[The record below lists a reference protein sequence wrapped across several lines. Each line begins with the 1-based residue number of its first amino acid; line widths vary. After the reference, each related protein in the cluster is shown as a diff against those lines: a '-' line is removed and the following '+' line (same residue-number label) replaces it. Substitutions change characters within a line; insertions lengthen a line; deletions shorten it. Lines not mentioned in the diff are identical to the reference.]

1 MTRETPAAAHDPG
14 AQERAS
20 RAARLPGGPV
30 PDHTIR
36 AAGGVLCREGPDG
49 TEVCLIHRPRYD
61 DWSLPKGKL
70 HRGEHPLAGAVREV
84 VEETGVLGVPQV
96 RLPTIGYRM
105 PDGTPKTVDYWLMR
119 TAGGPGFTPNDEV
132 DTVRWVPLAQAAGQ
146 LTKDHDA
153 GLVWRAAELPAVTA
167 VVVLLRHGYACERE
181 TWSGPDAARP
191 LNDRGRDQARVLA
204 GLLPVFLPDRLVSA
218 GPDRCR
224 QTLEPLATGLGLPIE
239 IDAAFDETAS
249 TSAALRR
256 LCELPGSAPASVI
269 SSQGRLIPRVMAEL
283 SGEPPEG
290 YATRKGDGWLLAFA
304 GTRLAAFDRL
314 SLSENGL
321 PAGDQPQDDKPQ
333 DGRFG
338 DDKPQDGRFRDDE
351 PGTALP

>member
-1 MTRETPAAAHDPG
+1 MTQGTPATPHEPTAR
-14 AQERAS
+14 ERAS
-20 RAARLPGGPV
+20 REARSPGMPV

-36 AAGGVLCREGPDG
+36 AAGGVLCRQGPHG

-70 HRGEHPLAGAVREV
+70 HRDEHPLAGAVREV
-84 VEETGVLGVPQV
+84 VEETGVRGVPQV
-96 RLPTIGYRM
+96 RLPTVGYRM
-105 PDGTPKTVDYWLMR
+105 ADGTPKTVDYWLMR

-132 DTVRWVPLAQAAGQ
+132 DKVRWVPLAQAAGQ
-146 LTKDHDA
+146 LTQDHDA

-167 VVVLLRHGYACERE
+167 VVVLLRHGYAGERE

-191 LNDRGRDQARVLA
+191 LNDRGRDQARMLA
-204 GLLPVFLPDRLVSA
+204 DLLPVFLPGRLVSA
-218 GPDRCR
+218 NPDRCR

-239 IDAAFDETAS
+239 IDAAFDEAAS
-249 TSAALRR
+249 ISTALRR
-256 LCELPGSAPASVI
+256 LCELPGSAPASVV

-304 GTRLAAFDRL
+304 GARLAAFERL
-314 SLSENGL
+314 SLSENSQ
-321 PAGDQPQDDKPQ
+321 PAGGQPQ
-333 DGRFG
+333 DGR
-338 DDKPQDGRFRDDE
+338 PENNQPE
-351 PGTALP
+351 NNQPGTANP